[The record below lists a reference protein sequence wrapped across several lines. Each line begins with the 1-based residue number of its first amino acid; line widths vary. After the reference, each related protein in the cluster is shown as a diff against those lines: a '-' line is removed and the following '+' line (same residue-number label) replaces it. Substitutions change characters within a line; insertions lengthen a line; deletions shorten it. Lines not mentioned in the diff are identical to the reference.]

1 MILCGCSVP
10 FGTIGNQAVT
20 EESQNSKPSN
30 KVTQLG
36 DFALQRELGQGGMG
50 KVFLARQVSL
60 DRLVAVKTLSRELSK
75 KDGFIARFEREAR
88 AMAKIDH
95 PNVLKIY
102 AVDAAH
108 GIHFAAIEY
117 VDGQSL
123 QKWLDQLGKL
133 PIGDAVHLAI
143 RCAEALRVAHA
154 ENMVHRDIKPDN
166 ILLTKKGLVKVADFG
181 LAKAMDD
188 DVSMTQSGTGLG
200 TPLYMA
206 PEQARNAKHVDERC
220 DVYALGVTLYHMLTG
235 QLPYTGKTT
244 LEVIMAK
251 EKGRYAS
258 ARSLRPELS
267 ERLDMIVD
275 KMMAKDPAQRHKS
288 CDDVLKDLLALGVQ
302 TDALSFIAGA
312 EAAPALKPSGN
323 GPLTSSAPGARR
335 AGSTSPSFGS
345 ETATQTG
352 TRIWYVQFED
362 AKGKSVVEKHST
374 GRILKMLAAGQL
386 SAKAKAKVS
395 ADGAYFPLAQF
406 PEFAKAVEDSIAR
419 RSAAI
424 RKEDMKSLYN
434 RVERDQKMFY
444 LKRKLKDVFR
454 NIYGSVSLLVLLGV
468 IGWGLWFVWQQ
479 GPELPGKVVEMI
491 GFGEKSKQSPTE
503 VSSGQNSILSEG
515 GIVPEGTVKPR

>member
-1 MILCGCSVP
+1 MS
-10 FGTIGNQAVT
+10 
-20 EESQNSKPSN
+20 EESQNAKPSN

-75 KDGFIARFEREAR
+75 KEGFIARFEREAR

-102 AVDAAH
+102 AVDSAH

-123 QKWLDQLGKL
+123 QKWLDQLGRL
-133 PIGDAVHLAI
+133 SVGDAVHLAI
-143 RCAEALRVAHA
+143 RCAEALRYAHA

-166 ILLTKKGLVKVADFG
+166 ILLTKKGVVKVADFG

-206 PEQARNAKHVDERC
+206 PEQARNAKHVDSRC
-220 DVYALGVTLYHMLTG
+220 DIYALGVTLYHMLTG

-258 ARSLRPELS
+258 ARTLRPELS

-275 KMMAKDPAQRHKS
+275 KMMAKDPAQRYKS
-288 CDDVLKDLLALGVQ
+288 C
-302 TDALSFIAGA
+302 
-312 EAAPALKPSGN
+312 E
-323 GPLTSSAPGARR
+323 
-335 AGSTSPSFGS
+335 
-345 ETATQTG
+345 
-352 TRIWYVQFED
+352 
-362 AKGKSVVEKHST
+362 
-374 GRILKMLAAGQL
+374 
-386 SAKAKAKVS
+386 
-395 ADGAYFPLAQF
+395 
-406 PEFAKAVEDSIAR
+406 
-419 RSAAI
+419 
-424 RKEDMKSLYN
+424 
-434 RVERDQKMFY
+434 
-444 LKRKLKDVFR
+444 
-454 NIYGSVSLLVLLGV
+454 
-468 IGWGLWFVWQQ
+468 
-479 GPELPGKVVEMI
+479 
-491 GFGEKSKQSPTE
+491 
-503 VSSGQNSILSEG
+503 
-515 GIVPEGTVKPR
+515 